1 MNEDGI
7 MRSSLRRV
15 EELLRSVKRRRTTN
29 RTTEITIER
38 RRSLLVRRIRRRS
51 SFCPICARDNEF
63 VTPEEAAA
71 IASVTLRTVY
81 RWLEE
86 GRFHFIEPPSG
97 EPFICSQSVPVI
109 VFNL

>member
-1 MNEDGI
+1 

-63 VTPEEAAA
+63 VTPEEAAT
-71 IASVTLRTVY
+71 IASVTPRTIY
-81 RWLEE
+81 RWLEN
-86 GRFHFIEPPSG
+86 GKLHFIETPG
-97 EPFICSQSVPVI
+97 IELFICAQS
-109 VFNL
+109 LG